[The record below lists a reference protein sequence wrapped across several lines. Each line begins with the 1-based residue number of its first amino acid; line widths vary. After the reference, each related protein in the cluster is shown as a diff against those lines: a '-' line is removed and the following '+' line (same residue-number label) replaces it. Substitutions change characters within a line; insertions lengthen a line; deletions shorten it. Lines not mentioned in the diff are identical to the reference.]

1 MSLHGAHVCAALTIA
16 TELVVN
22 VDVTAAVFYQPGPLI
37 SLCLKFFNRDPS
49 NPSYLE
55 RLQDRERLELKR
67 WLTGLKIYA
76 GDGGGGNGGRRPPR
90 AITGLSR
97 ESATTLSFRLRRE
110 GQPDRSI
117 TVAQYFQTIVNRRL
131 QYPKLPCVEVLHA
144 GTGALFLS

>member
-1 MSLHGAHVCAALTIA
+1 M
-16 TELVVN
+16 N

-67 WLTGLKIYA
+67 WLTGLKVYA
-76 GDGGGGNGGRRPPR
+76 GDGGGGGNGGRRPPR

-97 ESATTLSFRLRRE
+97 DSAMTLSFRLRRE
-110 GQPDRSI
+110 GQPERSI
-117 TVAQYFQTIVNRRL
+117 TVAQYFQTILNRRL
-131 QYPKLPCVEVLHA
+131 QYPKLPCVEVLDERA
-144 GTGALFLS
+144 GSLLLS